1 VEEASAVHAL
11 ARVYRVANGALIA
24 LAMGCTAA
32 TPASG
37 NWLTSLVRDFGEIA
51 GNTSMRATRAAAEL
65 GPLGKA
71 VAYLETLRG
80 APNGTLA
87 AHATPEGHWQF
98 ANRAGEI
105 FTVGTADEMR
115 RVLSALAPDAAASG
129 ERKLTLYL
137 SEDSLFANRG
147 ALDQIPRDADLHIV
161 TDDGAYPV
169 TRSGKGEHQVLT
181 ARPKPNLTIDLV
193 DQPLFD
199 ETMFLLAR
207 TLKKSSI
214 RTIALERGAGKSLSS
229 APRTE
234 SETKVPLVD
243 KLDPS
248 HFGEG
253 LRAIRGQTAL
263 VTGRIDDG
271 KLIVAPAHGTEI
283 SLEVDGLVAA
293 ARQNDVN
300 LIILQSDTT
309 RQAGG
314 RNWLWQ
320 KIEVGGLSETA
331 EGTTFGDFLDALA
344 ARRGG
349 FKLMTSRDGPDRVHI
364 AAVPD
369 YSAVGFSGHA
379 ANAIED
385 LVSHVTGEVVT
396 KAIDIRARDRG
407 MELEYDARLI
417 PGVPTSIQFP
427 YLIGVVA
434 GLLAWP
440 TARRW
445 WTKILTER
453 DDVVQHAATPSG
465 RLASGLV
472 FILVFLPLVG
482 IPAFLVQ
489 TGIQVAE
496 VLLAPLRWLRRVLAS
511 KA

>member
-1 VEEASAVHAL
+1 MHAL
-11 ARVYRVANGALIA
+11 ARVDRFMKGALIA

-32 TPASG
+32 TPASA
-37 NWLTSLVRDFGEIA
+37 NWLTGLVRDSGEIA
-51 GNTSMRATRAAAEL
+51 GTTSMRATRAAAEL

-71 VAYLETLRG
+71 AAYLETLRG
-80 APNGTLA
+80 APKGALA

-98 ANRAGEI
+98 ANNAGDTL
-105 FTVGTADEMR
+105 TVGTADEMR
-115 RVLSALAPDAAASG
+115 RVLPALAPDAAGSG
-129 ERKLTLYL
+129 DLKLTLYL
-137 SEDSLFANRG
+137 TEDSLFANRS
-147 ALDQIPRDADLHIV
+147 ALDQLPRDAGLHIV
-161 TDDGAYPV
+161 TDEGAFPV
-169 TRSGKGEHQVLT
+169 SRSGKGERQVLT
-181 ARPKPNLTIDLV
+181 ARPKPNFTIDLV
-193 DQPLFD
+193 DRPLFD

-207 TLKKSSI
+207 PLRKSSI
-214 RTIALERGAGKSLSS
+214 RTIALERGAGKSLPS

-243 KLDPS
+243 KLDPA

-253 LRAIRGQTAL
+253 LGAIRGQTAL
-263 VTGRIDDG
+263 VTGRVDDG

-283 SLEVDGLVAA
+283 SLEIDSLVDA
-293 ARQNDVN
+293 ARRSDVN

-320 KIEVGGLSETA
+320 KIEVGGLNETA
-331 EGTTFGDFLDALA
+331 EETTLGDFLDALA

-349 FKLMTSRDGPDRVHI
+349 FKLTASPDGQNRVHI

-369 YSAVGFSGHA
+369 ASAVGISGKA
-379 ANAIED
+379 ANAIDD

-396 KAIDIRARDRG
+396 KAVDIRVRDRST
-407 MELEYDARLI
+407 ELEYDARLI

-427 YLIGVVA
+427 YLIGLIA

-453 DDVVQHAATPSG
+453 DDAVQHAEAPAR
-465 RLASGLV
+465 RLAAGLA
-472 FILVFLPLVG
+472 FILLFLPLVG
-482 IPAFLVQ
+482 ILAFLVQ
-489 TGIQVAE
+489 TGMQV
-496 VLLAPLRWLRRVLAS
+496 VDVVLAPLRWLRRILATR
-511 KA
+511 A